1 MAEEVKTNPV
11 GGGVSTEEKVTNP
24 EQGGVTSTDD
34 LEKRIQSAVD
44 KTASKIKKEYEA
56 KLSTLETELAKERK
70 AKMTDAERIEAERK
84 EFEEKAKTLVERERR
99 LTIIETFASV
109 GLPKDFAN
117 RISINGTTEEEITA
131 NAKAI
136 KDYLDSE
143 AHKASESEIAK
154 RLKGDTPKGGQKTSD
169 KVMTR
174 ESFEKLDPQAKIDFM
189 VAGGKLTD

>member
-1 MAEEVKTNPV
+1 MADEAKAVDSIQSDIAET
-11 GGGVSTEEKVTNP
+11 KVTNP
-24 EQGGVTSTDD
+24 TEGGVPNTDD
-34 LEKRIQSAVD
+34 LDKRIQSAVD

-56 KLSTLETELAKERK
+56 KLSTLETELANERK

-84 EFEEKAKTLVERERR
+84 EFEEKSKTLINRERK
-99 LTIIETFASV
+99 LTIIEALVSV

-117 RISINGTTEEEITA
+117 RISGNTEDEIIA
-131 NAKAI
+131 DAKAL
-136 KDYLDSE
+136 KEFLDTRAHELSE
-143 AHKASESEIAK
+143 AEIAK
-154 RLKGDTPKGGQKTSD
+154 RLKGDIPKGGQKTSD